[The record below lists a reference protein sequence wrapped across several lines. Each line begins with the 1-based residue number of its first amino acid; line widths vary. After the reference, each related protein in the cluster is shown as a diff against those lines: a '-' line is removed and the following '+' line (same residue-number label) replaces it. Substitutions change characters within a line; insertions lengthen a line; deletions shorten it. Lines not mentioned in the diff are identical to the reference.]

1 MKNNMF
7 DTYILLGSNLGNS
20 KKYISDAIIE
30 IVKEI
35 GYVKAKSS
43 LYQTA
48 AWGKID
54 QPNFLNQ
61 VVHVET
67 KLNPEALLNSIL
79 SIEKKLGRERIEK
92 WGSRIIDIDILFYDN
107 QVIDKADLVIP
118 HPYLHLRRFTLMPLN
133 EIAPNLI
140 HPELSKSVSQLLH
153 DLDDNLSVEKVE
165 F

>member
-1 MKNNMF
+1 MF

-20 KKYISDAIIE
+20 KKYISDAILEIE
-30 IVKEI
+30 NNI
-35 GYVKAKSS
+35 GFIKSKSS

-61 VVHVET
+61 VVQVIT
-67 KLNPEALLNSIL
+67 KLNPEELLNSIL
-79 SIEKKLGRERIEK
+79 SIEKKLGRERQEK
-92 WGSRIIDIDILFYDN
+92 WGSRIIDIDILFYNN
-107 QVIDKADLVIP
+107 QVINKPDLVIP
-118 HPYLHLRRFTLMPLN
+118 HPYLHVRKFTLMPLN
-133 EIAPNLI
+133 EVAPDLI

>member
-1 MKNNMF
+1 MF

>member
-1 MKNNMF
+1 MF

-30 IVKEI
+30 IVKGI
-35 GYVKAKSS
+35 GILKAQSS

-67 KLNPEALLNSIL
+67 KLHAEALLNSIL

-92 WGSRIIDIDILFYDN
+92 WGSRIIDIDILFYGN
-107 QVIDKADLVIP
+107 QVINKPDLVIP
-118 HPYLHLRRFTLMPLN
+118 HPYLHVRKFTLMPLN

>member
-1 MKNNMF
+1 MF

-61 VVHVET
+61 VIHVET
-67 KLNPEALLNSIL
+67 KLNPKALLNSIL

-107 QVIDKADLVIP
+107 QVIDKPDLVIP